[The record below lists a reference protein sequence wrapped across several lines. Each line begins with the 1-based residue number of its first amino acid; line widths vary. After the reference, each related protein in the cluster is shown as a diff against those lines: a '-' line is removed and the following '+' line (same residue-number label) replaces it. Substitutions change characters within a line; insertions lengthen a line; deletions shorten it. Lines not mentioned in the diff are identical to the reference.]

1 MKLGLKD
8 QLVEFLLT
16 FSPALVL
23 GDFAIQNLHDLNML
37 HWSVPPDQLFLRAL
51 IVAFPFGF
59 GARYYQSPA
68 EKHCGSWFTEKKGR
82 LQTVLE
88 HFAYFF
94 VGFAFISSLLTL
106 IAISFMPGLLDY
118 YHALPLIVRIPFSYI
133 GKFAWILLSGWCL
146 WLVGFFTFGNAC
158 VVANEVWK
166 IPVLFLVPLTIMYA
180 GAYFSDVVEGWQIR
194 KEMERRKKRRS
205 KRYPAPIKTGAVN
218 SGSSSMPSSPM
229 RSETVWAENFGRTVQ
244 YLKTSGEGSAY
255 LGKADVPMPYE
266 IFTADDGGTARRIAN
281 RKRLVA
287 IFKGRDEYGKYEF
300 FALPKRLAEKL
311 FKGTPVSPVNIKEE
325 EILRYLCSSG
335 KIKIRK
341 NRYLLVDQE
350 LKSDI
355 AKQLSTIKGEN
366 LFYVA

>member
-1 MKLGLKD
+1 LKLGLKEK
-8 QLVEFLLT
+8 LVEFLLT

-51 IVAFPFGF
+51 IVAFPLGF

-205 KRYPAPIKTGAVN
+205 KRYPAPIKT
-218 SGSSSMPSSPM
+218 PM

-266 IFTADDGGTARRIAN
+266 IFTADDGGIARRMAN
-281 RKRLVA
+281 RRGLVA
-287 IFKGRDEYGKYEF
+287 IFKGRSEYDYGKYEF
-300 FALPKRLAEKL
+300 FALPKSLAKKL
-311 FKGTPVSPVNIKEE
+311 FNGTLVSPVNEKEE
-325 EILRYLCSSG
+325 KILRQLCLNG
-335 KIKIRK
+335 KIKTRK
-341 NRYLLVDQE
+341 SRYLLVDQE

-355 AKQLSTIKGEN
+355 ARQLSTIKGEK